1 MAAITARLHEERLLY
16 RTKLTQTVAP
26 LQQLV
31 AAHLPE
37 FLKGEWLCTGG
48 GGGGR
53 LCACAVVRGDLL
65 LCVW

>member
-48 GGGGR
+48 GEVGD
-53 LCACAVVRGDLL
+53 CVHVR
-65 LCVW
+65 